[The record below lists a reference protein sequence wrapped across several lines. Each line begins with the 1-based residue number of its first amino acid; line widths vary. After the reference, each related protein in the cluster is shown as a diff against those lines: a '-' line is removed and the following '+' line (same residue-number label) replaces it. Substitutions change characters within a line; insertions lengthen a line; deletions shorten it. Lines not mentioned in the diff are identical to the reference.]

1 MKKTILSLLLVTL
14 SCLAFA
20 KQEVK
25 ARFVLKS
32 ENIIL
37 KQEFKTKLN
46 KRALDKKTIKKLL
59 HNYVLTCSL
68 QGQAWADTYELEC
81 PDGGTSV
88 YVVSGIVWEL
98 FCPLDGI
105 YWAFC
110 TDVQSSISYSDC

>member
-20 KQEVK
+20 KNEVK
-25 ARFVLKS
+25 ATLVLKI
-32 ENIIL
+32 ENTVL
-37 KQEFKTKLN
+37 KQQSKHTLHKSKIN
-46 KRALDKKTIKKLL
+46 KKTLKRLL

-98 FCPLDGI
+98 FCPLDAI
-105 YWAFC
+105 YWVFC